1 MVTNNPHLT
10 FSHIYKSYIF
20 WTNIYV
26 VLLDVIIKF
35 QTHSS
40 FTQDVEKF
48 GFVLQNVNLEGFT
61 IQKVKHIHLSV
72 INTLYIRATLV
83 QES

>member
-48 GFVLQNVNLEGFT
+48 GFVLQNVNLEGFLQSKKLN
-61 IQKVKHIHLSV
+61 IFI
-72 INTLYIRATLV
+72 
-83 QES
+83 